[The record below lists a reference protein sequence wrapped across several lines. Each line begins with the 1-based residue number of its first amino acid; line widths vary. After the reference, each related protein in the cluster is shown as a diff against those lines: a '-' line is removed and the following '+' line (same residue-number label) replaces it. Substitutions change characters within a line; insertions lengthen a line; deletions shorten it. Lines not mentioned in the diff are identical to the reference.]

1 MCDNTL
7 KSEKESTLIICHQKC
22 IHFRLFMLFEKRKK
36 RKWRVE
42 HTVSS
47 SNAVCAWFRHSLCPR
62 LFQLTTFFCLTDI
75 LSRQRKIQECSVKK
89 GQLLCQYFFFAK
101 SKCEW
106 STHLLYFLSCYVHSH
121 SCTHA
126 NPMYSVRNS
135 SIGFSSNCLL
145 PNPWWSY
152 FVAILLEPQ

>member
-1 MCDNTL
+1 MRYNTL
-7 KSEKESTLIICHQKC
+7 KSEKESTLIIYHQKS
-22 IHFRLFMLFEKRKK
+22 IHFRLFMLFENRKK

-89 GQLLCQYFFFAK
+89 GQLLCQYFFCKEWMWVKYIFSIFLFAMYIHIHAH
-101 SKCEW
+101 
-106 STHLLYFLSCYVHSH
+106 TQIL
-121 SCTHA
+121 CTQWETA
-126 NPMYSVRNS
+126 VLASVP
-135 SIGFSSNCLL
+135 IVFSQMLGE
-145 PNPWWSY
+145 
-152 FVAILLEPQ
+152 AILRLFY